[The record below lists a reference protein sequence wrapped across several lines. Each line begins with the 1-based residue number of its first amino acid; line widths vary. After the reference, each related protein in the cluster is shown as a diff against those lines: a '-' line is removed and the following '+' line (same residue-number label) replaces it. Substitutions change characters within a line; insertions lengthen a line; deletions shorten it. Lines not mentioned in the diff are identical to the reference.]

1 MGNKVNCC
9 SATNHEDDER
19 DQKIM
24 KPNLFDEEEYSD
36 YEDE

>member
-9 SATNHEDDER
+9 STKNHEDDP
-19 DQKIM
+19 DNNIM